1 MVFSLSIFRLKNT
14 SAQDRAAIYQSI
26 KDAHYG
32 YIFVSLILGLLS
44 HVSRA
49 IRWNFM
55 LHPMGYTPRLINNVL
70 AIFITYIANLG
81 VPRSG
86 ELFRASVLQTY
97 EGVPFEKSFGTI
109 AERAV
114 DVLMLLLTIGV
125 AFVLNLT

>member
-1 MVFSLSIFRLKNT
+1 MFPKETLTKIAKTILPLFIGILFIYLSVKNT

-70 AIFITYIANLG
+70 AIFINYIAN
-81 VPRSG
+81 
-86 ELFRASVLQTY
+86 
-97 EGVPFEKSFGTI
+97 
-109 AERAV
+109 
-114 DVLMLLLTIGV
+114 
-125 AFVLNLT
+125 